1 MEMLFENLNFMHWL
15 VLGLSLI
22 ILELFLWTVFL
33 LWIGAS
39 AITVSIVFYLM
50 PDTLWPIQLLIFVAL
65 SLASTSLAKRYYPV
79 KTVDDELHEKAKT
92 YIGKECKVSSIDDEA
107 IKVKIGNSLW
117 FAKGTEL
124 SVGQTVKIID
134 VESSTFI
141 VEPVDS

>member
-1 MEMLFENLNFMHWL
+1 MLFENLNFMHWL

-50 PDTLWPIQLLIFVAL
+50 PDTSWLIQLLIFVAL
-65 SLASTSLAKRYYPV
+65 SLASTFLAKSYYPV

-92 YIGKECKVSSIDDEA
+92 YIGKECKVSSIDDGA

>member
-1 MEMLFENLNFMHWL
+1 MLFENLNFMHWL

-50 PDTLWPIQLLIFVAL
+50 PATARPIELLIFVAL
-65 SLASTSLAKRYYPV
+65 SLASTFLAKRYYPV

-92 YIGKECKVSSIDDEA
+92 YIGKDCKVSSIDDGA